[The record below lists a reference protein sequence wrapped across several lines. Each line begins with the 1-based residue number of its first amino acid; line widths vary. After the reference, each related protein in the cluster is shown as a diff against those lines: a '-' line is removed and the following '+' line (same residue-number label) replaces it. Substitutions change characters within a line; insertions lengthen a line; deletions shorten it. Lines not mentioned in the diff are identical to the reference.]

1 MEPPGRGVWKAIRH
15 PELELK
21 RVERGIDL
29 GVIFTKVKVKA
40 LGMDEISICQRAW
53 REKNLE

>member
-1 MEPPGRGVWKAIRH
+1 MEPPGRDVWKAIRH

-40 LGMDEISICQRAW
+40 LGMDEIDRFCRMC
-53 REKNLE
+53 